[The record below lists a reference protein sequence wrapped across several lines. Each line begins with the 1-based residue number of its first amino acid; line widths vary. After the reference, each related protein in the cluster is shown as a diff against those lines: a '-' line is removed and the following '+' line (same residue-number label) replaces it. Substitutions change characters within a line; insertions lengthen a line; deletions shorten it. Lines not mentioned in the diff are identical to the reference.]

1 MNPEYEIMNQL
12 GCFEDVGKLINLFF
26 FFLLLC
32 SMSSLLTVC
41 FYKDFLNFSRIKV
54 VGNQTF
60 QKFKSL
66 VSKTIRYF
74 HGKFCDLSFERR
86 IFWIK
91 SSILLYVSG
100 KKLIFKMQVLH
111 KRLGPKWRHQFL
123 YYFLFLSRKISTLFL
138 HFY

>member
-12 GCFEDVGKLINLFF
+12 GCFEDVGKLINL

-60 QKFKSL
+60 QKLSHLYQKLLGIFMANF
-66 VSKTIRYF
+66 VIF
-74 HGKFCDLSFERR
+74 H
-86 IFWIK
+86 
-91 SSILLYVSG
+91 
-100 KKLIFKMQVLH
+100 LIEEFF
-111 KRLGPKWRHQFL
+111 G
-123 YYFLFLSRKISTLFL
+123 
-138 HFY
+138 